1 MASSRRASS
10 PSASTST
17 PMDDETSPRGGPR
30 PRPLAR
36 TPVSAT
42 TPRDVAN
49 ANALRREEAKSRR
62 RPAVEPRPR
71 RTTTTDEHGD
81 RIATMTAEVRALRA
95 QLEALEAKKFGVSER
110 KGAAAVKAEPPRRRG
125 IASEA
130 IDRVVHE
137 VPRTAYTPS
146 GEPFEPVTRQFS
158 LGVIKRREV
167 GA

>member
-1 MASSRRASS
+1 M
-10 PSASTST
+10 
-17 PMDDETSPRGGPR
+17 
-30 PRPLAR
+30 
-36 TPVSAT
+36 
-42 TPRDVAN
+42 
-49 ANALRREEAKSRR
+49 
-62 RPAVEPRPR
+62 
-71 RTTTTDEHGD
+71 TTTDEHGD

-110 KGAAAVKAEPPRRRG
+110 KGAAVVKAEPRRRG

-137 VPRTAYTPS
+137 VPRTAHTPS

>member
-1 MASSRRASS
+1 MASVRRASS

-17 PMDDETSPRGGPR
+17 TMDDETSPRGGPR

-42 TPRDVAN
+42 MTRDDAN

-62 RPAVEPRPR
+62 QPAAEPRPR

-110 KGAAAVKAEPPRRRG
+110 KGAATVKAEPRRRG
-125 IASEA
+125 IASET
-130 IDRVVHE
+130 IERVAPE